1 MAPNREIIAA
11 ALGVELGGGDSH
23 SHFRSHRACLVVVI
37 RSAAI
42 GDAQPIGGD
51 LAIRSTRNNRPARP
65 RRRRPS
71 RAAVSAVGANRAIS
85 KLRARAA
92 IVAVSIGGVV
102 ARLRAL
108 RIGGAHHQGE
118 EDGVRKSRRGAAPRR
133 LKHTARGAR
142 WGSRGT
148 DTCVEIC
155 DVKRSTRVESAT
167 PMTPRGAQGRQG
179 APALGVA
186 A

>member
-1 MAPNREIIAA
+1 MHIRWSLGAGECVAPNREIIAA

-23 SHFRSHRACLVVVI
+23 SHFRSYRACLVVVI

-85 KLRARAA
+85 KHRAWAA

-133 LKHTARGAR
+133 LKHTALGAR

-148 DTCVEIC
+148 DLNGHLC
-155 DVKRSTRVESAT
+155 
-167 PMTPRGAQGRQG
+167 
-179 APALGVA
+179 
-186 A
+186 